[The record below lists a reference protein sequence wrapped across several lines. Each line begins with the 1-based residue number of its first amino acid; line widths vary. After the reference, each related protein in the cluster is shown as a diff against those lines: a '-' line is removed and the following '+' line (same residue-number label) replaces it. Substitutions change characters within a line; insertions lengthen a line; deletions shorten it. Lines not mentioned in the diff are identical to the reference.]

1 MVDAILSLLLTTL
14 VSIIKLGDISV
25 TLFGFIFVYFM
36 IIYFKF
42 YVGKYICVCE
52 RLALLNMAI
61 M

>member
-42 YVGKYICVCE
+42 YVGNVCE